1 MLKIIKRICL
11 GLALLTAAVY
21 LSACIYLYYGQEG
34 ILFHPPKTP
43 ADKVYTN
50 FPGPF
55 EEVWIPLEG
64 AKMHVLRFFAKKP
77 SQGVVIFF
85 HGNTQNAEDY
95 GKTANE
101 FTDQGLDYLIPD
113 YRGFGK
119 STGKIENEKQFL
131 KDAEIFYAW
140 VKTQYP
146 ENKVYLGGRSLGC
159 APALYLSAKN
169 SPKRTVLVSP
179 FFNIPAM
186 ADIRYPFLPKFLVR
200 YQFRNDFWIRMTQS
214 PVYLIHG
221 DKDITIP
228 PSHSERLA
236 DLAQA
241 PHRYFSVPG
250 AAHGDL
256 QKFPLY
262 HRLLYYLM
270 SEEPLS

>member
-1 MLKIIKRICL
+1 MFKIIRKTLVL
-11 GLALLTAAVY
+11 GSWLLVLAY
-21 LSACIYLYYGQEG
+21 FSACAYLYFGQEG
-34 ILFHPPKTP
+34 LLFHPPKTP
-43 ADKVYTN
+43 ADKIYTD

-55 EEVWIPLEG
+55 EEVWIPVEG
-64 AKMHVLRFFAKKP
+64 AKLHILHFYAKNP
-77 SQGVVIFF
+77 RGVVIFF

-119 STGKIENEKQFL
+119 STGKIETEKQFL
-131 KDAEIFYAW
+131 RDTEIFYEW
-140 VKTQYP
+140 VKTKYP
-146 ENKVYLGGRSLGC
+146 EDKIYLGGRSLGC
-159 APALYLSAKN
+159 VPAAYLGSKN
-169 SPKRTVLVSP
+169 KPKRIILISP
-179 FFNIPAM
+179 FFNIAAM
-186 ADIRYPFLPKFLVR
+186 ADIRYPFMPKFLVR
-200 YQFRNDFWIRMTQS
+200 YKFRNDAWIAQAQS

-221 DKDITIP
+221 DQDKTIP

-236 DLAQA
+236 DLAKV

-262 HRLLYYLM
+262 HKILWHLM
-270 SEEPLS
+270 NREPED